1 MNMNTNLKISK
12 GCLVVMCVI
21 IIATLFSLKK
31 NYEMIKTVKDDIVA
45 ESNTISYLQQEK
57 IHSQEEKEIEI
68 KLKSIDFFG
77 VKMQGKYKDI
87 VKKIYSLP
95 VLSLVERR
103 DTITKERKGVVS
115 FYHTV
120 EFCGILCGMN
130 VRCRMKAANEMSIH
144 DLCFI
149 TSQTDDDIIHKFVS
163 ELKKYYGDPDVS
175 DEQENSYHWYLP
187 SGLAVRARHL
197 HAPDGGW
204 TVYFCY

>member
-1 MNMNTNLKISK
+1 
-12 GCLVVMCVI
+12 MCVVLV
-21 IIATLFSLKK
+21 AVLLSVRK
-31 NYEMIKTVKDDIVA
+31 NCELIKSVEDDIVV
-45 ESNTISYLQQEK
+45 ESNTMSECKQEK
-57 IHSQEEKEIEI
+57 TYLLENEE
-68 KLKSIDFFG
+68 LKVIDFFG
-77 VKMQGKYKDI
+77 IKMQGKYNDI

-103 DTITKERKGVVS
+103 DTITKERKGVMS
-115 FYHTV
+115 FSHTV
-120 EFCGILCGMN
+120 EFCGIPCGMN

-149 TSQTDDDIIHKFVS
+149 TSQTDDEIIHKFVS
-163 ELKKYYGDPDVS
+163 ELKKYYGEPDIS

-187 SGLAVRARHL
+187 SGLSLRARHL